1 MVQYGGSE
9 RHVMVRIDDVA
20 MIVSARHAAHHHD
33 PGQQNQMPDKG
44 RIHDRNRYQTQ
55 RKSLPSGKA
64 PYMTG
69 GEVQRATADRDFS
82 GDP

>member
-64 PYMTG
+64 PYMKR
-69 GEVQRATADRDFS
+69 GEAYDH
-82 GDP
+82 DPLGEWRPS